1 MQATK
6 IGDEVGYVVPHDG
19 SMKDDEMFR
28 NNSMVELRG
37 NIAKTMNAKLVF
49 FVMDA
54 CIPAPGETRRR
65 HQRSNRGL
73 RISEIPEVPTVWI
86 QES

>member
-1 MQATK
+1 
-6 IGDEVGYVVPHDG
+6 
-19 SMKDDEMFR
+19 MKDNEMFR

-54 CIPAPGETRRR
+54 CSCQHLVKHGGDIKEA
-65 HQRSNRGL
+65 
-73 RISEIPEVPTVWI
+73 IVD
-86 QES
+86 